1 MNYVSVILVAVF
13 LFAVGYWYIAGRN
26 YYIGPRVKAQL
37 IDGQEAGDGEFGEG
51 MAKEALEELDAE
63 KKKSSP
69 KDGSNSSREVQV

>member
-37 IDGQEAGDGEFGEG
+37 IDGQEVGDGKFGELE
-51 MAKEALEELDAE
+51 AKEARAELEAE
-63 KKKSSP
+63 KKSSP
-69 KDGSNSSREVQV
+69 KNGSNSSREVQV